1 MCKDKDIMEK
11 SKIYEEKSEEIGTKN
26 NGLEWYVAIPSHRY
40 EKIMRFRIQK

>member
-26 NGLEWYVAIPSHRY
+26 NGWEWYYTIPSHCRKYRY
-40 EKIMRFRIQK
+40 GL